1 MNSQQGKDILLLNLA
16 MLFIST
22 SGVLGRSIEMSP
34 EITIFWRAT
43 LAALL
48 LSVLCFG
55 LRIRLFENLKGNIG
69 VFFWG
74 GFLMAVHWVAYF
86 YALQWSNV
94 AIGMLSL
101 FTYPVLTSLLEP
113 LLLGTKFQK
122 IHLFLGLL
130 TLVGIYF
137 LVPDVDFSSDNFK
150 AVGLGTLSS
159 IAYSFRNIL
168 MKKSIQ
174 EHNGSKLMFFQTL
187 VIAMVLLPF
196 AAVQGFGDIAAYWKS
211 ILFLALF
218 TTVIGHT
225 LFLMSF
231 KHFSVTSASIM
242 SCSQPIY
249 GILLGVV
256 FLGEYPVWTTY
267 IGGSLIL
274 LSVVIES
281 VMANEVS
288 EVSEF

>member
-1 MNSQQGKDILLLNLA
+1 MNSQKGKDILLLNLS
-16 MLFIST
+16 MFFIST
-22 SGVLGRSIEMSP
+22 SGVLGRSIDTSP
-34 EITIFWRAT
+34 EVTIFWRAI
-43 LAALL
+43 LATLL
-48 LSVLCFG
+48 LSVLCYG
-55 LRIRLFENLKGNIG
+55 LRIRLFEKLKGNIG
-69 VFFWG
+69 TFFLG

-101 FTYPVLTSLLEP
+101 FTYPVITSLLEP

-122 IHLFLGLL
+122 IHLYLGLL

-137 LVPDVDFSSDNFK
+137 LVPDVDFSSDNFR
-150 AVGLGTLSS
+150 AVELGTLSS
-159 IAYSFRNIL
+159 IAYSLRNIL

-174 EHNGSKLMFFQTL
+174 AHNGSKLMFFQTL

-196 AAVQGFGDIAAYWKS
+196 AALQGFGEIAEHWKA

-225 LFLMSF
+225 LFVMSF
-231 KHFSVTSASIM
+231 KHFSVTSASLM
-242 SCSQPIY
+242 SCIQPIY

-256 FLGEYPVWTTY
+256 FLDEYPLWTTY
-267 IGGSLIL
+267 IGGGIIL
-274 LSVVIES
+274 LSVMIES
-281 VMANEVS
+281 FTSNKLS
-288 EVSEF
+288 